1 VSTELSSGATGAVA
15 ATALA
20 DALADAA
27 PAFVS
32 AAACRLD
39 GGGPDV
45 TDVFG
50 GRIKVLLRDPDR
62 TDPRQWGRDLARALL
77 ARAPHLAQLPG
88 PVLADVVGT
97 LADVVRADVAEAR
110 GDRASLAGAI
120 GDLDRTLH
128 GLRPGREIPVDVLTD
143 LLTPG
148 RSELADALDEAADSP
163 LGLSIE
169 VTLADGKA
177 QVRRDPDRAGGL
189 VVELFGGAG
198 GWAEGLLSLG
208 IHDVGLEWDPIA
220 CKTRVK
226 NGHATVRTDVSKY
239 PTADFAHAQPWG
251 LIASPP
257 CQPYS
262 AAGLR
267 LGLGDLKILIA
278 AITEVLDG
286 ADPADMTDRWADIR
300 AGLVLEIVRWARDL
314 RPDFVACEE
323 TPGAKPV
330 FAAIAGALQ
339 ALGYRTVTFVVNAA
353 DFGLGQTRKR
363 VILLAHRRRQP
374 RIPDPTHSQD
384 GSGTTRR
391 WRSMADV
398 VGFGLT
404 DRPAP
409 TLCARNAGG
418 GPRYEGGSGARASI
432 RNAQAAGRWKVRH
445 NPDGSID
452 PADAKAARG
461 ETGVSVYGRMT
472 PSEAGV
478 LQGFRPDYQWQG
490 TTSRQVSCVG
500 NAVPPPLARAMVAEL
515 IGARHLITA

>member
-1 VSTELSSGATGAVA
+1 MSELNSAGATETAA
-15 ATALA
+15 ATVLAQALT
-20 DALADAA
+20 DAA
-27 PAFVS
+27 PAFGS

-39 GGGPDV
+39 AGPDV

-50 GRIKVLLRDPDR
+50 GRIKALLSDPDR
-62 TDPRQWGRDLARALL
+62 ANPRQWGRHLARTLL

-120 GDLDRTLH
+120 SDLDQTLQ
-128 GLRPGREIPVDVLTD
+128 GLRPGREVPVDVLSD

-163 LGLSIE
+163 LGLAIH
-169 VTLADGKA
+169 VTLADGTA
-177 QVRRDPDRAGGL
+177 TVRRDPDRAGGL

-208 IHDVGLEWDPIA
+208 IHDV
-220 CKTRVK
+220 
-226 NGHATVRTDVSKY
+226 
-239 PTADFAHAQPWG
+239 
-251 LIASPP
+251 
-257 CQPYS
+257 
-262 AAGLR
+262 
-267 LGLGDLKILIA
+267 A

-286 ADPADMTDRWADIR
+286 ADPADMTERWADIR

-314 RPDFVACEE
+314 RPDFIACEE

-353 DFGLGQTRKR
+353 DYGLGQTRKR

-374 RIPDPTHSQD
+374 RIPDPTHSKD
-384 GSGTTRR
+384 GTGTTRR
-391 WRSMADV
+391 WRSMADT

-432 RNAQAAGRWKVRH
+432 RAAQAASRWTVRH

-490 TTSRQVSCVG
+490 TTSQQVSCVG

-515 IGARHLITA
+515 IGAHDAGLERYRDADATDTTTT

>member
-1 VSTELSSGATGAVA
+1 MSELTSAGATTTAA
-15 ATALA
+15 ATVLAQALT
-20 DALADAA
+20 DAA

-39 GGGPDV
+39 AGPDA

-50 GRIKVLLRDPDR
+50 GRIKTLLTDPDQAN
-62 TDPRQWGRDLARALL
+62 PRQWGRDLARTLL

-120 GDLDRTLH
+120 NDLDQTLH
-128 GLRPGREIPVDVLTD
+128 ALRPGREIPVDVLSD
-143 LLTPG
+143 LLTGG

-163 LGLSIE
+163 LGLTIE
-169 VTLADGKA
+169 VTLVDGKA

-267 LGLGDLKILIA
+267 LGLGDLQILIA
-278 AITEVLDG
+278 AIGEVLHG
-286 ADPADMTDRWADIR
+286 ADPAAMTDRWADIR

-314 RPDFVACEE
+314 RPDFVGCEE
-323 TPGAKPV
+323 TPGVKPV
-330 FAAIAGALQ
+330 FTAIATALQ
-339 ALGYRTVTFVVNAA
+339 TLGYRTVTFVVNAA
-353 DFGLGQTRKR
+353 DYGLGQTRKR

-374 RIPDPTHSQD
+374 RIPDPTHSKD
-384 GSGTTRR
+384 GTGATLR

-409 TLCARNAGG
+409 TLCARNPGG

-432 RNAQAAGRWKVRH
+432 RNAQTAGRWKVRH
-445 NPDGSID
+445 QSDGSID

-461 ETGVSVYGRMT
+461 ETGVNVYGRMT

-490 TTSRQVSCVG
+490 TTSQQVSCVG

-515 IGARHLITA
+515 IGARDLITA

>member
-1 VSTELSSGATGAVA
+1 VTTDQNPTA
-15 ATALA
+15 AG
-20 DALADAA
+20 ADAA
-27 PAFVS
+27 SVLASALTDTVPAFLS

-39 GGGPDV
+39 TGPDV

-50 GRIKVLLRDPDR
+50 GRIKTLLADPDR
-62 TDPRQWGRDLARALL
+62 SDPRRWGRDLARTLL
-77 ARAPHLAQLPG
+77 ARAPHLAQLPAS
-88 PVLADVVGT
+88 VLADVVAT
-97 LADVVRADVAEAR
+97 LAQVVRADVADGR
-110 GDRASLAGAI
+110 GDRASMAGAI
-120 GDLDRTLH
+120 GDLDRTLT
-128 GLRPGREIPVDVLTD
+128 GLRPGREIPVDVLSD
-143 LLTPG
+143 LLTGG
-148 RSELADALDEAADSP
+148 RSELADALDEAAGIP

-169 VTLADGKA
+169 VSVGDGTA
-177 QVRRDPDRAGGL
+177 RVRRDPDRAGGL

-220 CKTRVK
+220 CTTRVK
-226 NGHATVRTDVSKY
+226 NGHATIQTDVSAY
-239 PTADFAHAQPWG
+239 PTGEFTAAPWG

-267 LGLGDLKILIA
+267 LGLGDLNILID
-278 AITEVLDG
+278 AIKEVLDG
-286 ADPADMTDRWADIR
+286 ADPASMTDRWADIR

-339 ALGYRTVTFVVNAA
+339 HLGYRAITFVVNAA
-353 DFGLGQTRKR
+353 DYGLGQTRKR
-363 VILLAHRRRQP
+363 VILLAHRRKQP
-374 RIPDPTHSQD
+374 RIPDPTHSQN
-384 GSGTTRR
+384 GAGTTQR
-391 WRSMADV
+391 WQSMADV

-404 DRPAP
+404 HRPAP

-418 GPRYEGGSGARASI
+418 GPRYEGGSGARSAI
-432 RNAQAAGRWKVRH
+432 RKEQAAGRWTVRH
-445 NPDGSID
+445 QPDGSID
-452 PADAKAARG
+452 PADAKAASG

-472 PSEAGV
+472 PAEAGQ
-478 LQGFRPDYQWQG
+478 LQGFRPDYQWHG
-490 TTSRQVSCVG
+490 TTSQQVSNVG

-515 IGARHLITA
+515 IDTREPVAA